1 MTLVTVRSQS
11 DDNDD
16 NDGDMSPSSEREEL
30 SPDLQSA
37 SGGGR
42 HTRFAPRLIVSDS
55 DLISLWL
62 ARAGN
67 IS

>member
-1 MTLVTVRSQS
+1 MSGNDDNDDNDDNDYN

-37 SGGGR
+37 SDGGR
-42 HTRFAPRLIVSDS
+42 HTRFAPRLIAHG
-55 DLISLWL
+55 L
-62 ARAGN
+62 
-67 IS
+67 